1 MRLGLDSY
9 SFQIALTAGT
19 YDLFRALDWMA
30 GLGFSGLQIN
40 INGPQ
45 GRFLGA
51 DPSDTG
57 HLRRVRTR
65 LASLGFFAEVG
76 GGYITEVALVAQQLQ
91 LAADLGAD
99 TLRTVV
105 GFDDTITRTIEQARS
120 ALETVLPLAHRL
132 DVRIA
137 VENHEDVTAAE
148 LRQLLDAIDD
158 PFLGACLDTG
168 NDLVVYGE
176 PLAAARVLAP
186 RALTT
191 HLKDHTLV
199 RVAGTVQSVGVP
211 LGTGD
216 IDLPAIIDVIRRES
230 PLDRLLIQDTTGY
243 SAPLNPFRRADLRPP
258 HGYPGIAAYAT
269 PEALRAAGLLLNL
282 NGLSAEELQTL
293 AARQEQNLEQ
303 DIAHLRHLLTLPAIA
318 S

>member
-9 SFQIALTAGT
+9 SFHIALAAGT

-30 GLGFSGLQIN
+30 GLGFSGFQIN

-51 DPSDTG
+51 DPSDTA
-57 HLRRVRTR
+57 HLSRVRAR
-65 LASLGFFAEVG
+65 LASLGFFAEIG
-76 GGYITEVALVAQQLQ
+76 GGHAANAALVTRQLQ

-105 GFDDTITRTIEQARS
+105 GFDRTINRTIEQARS
-120 ALETVLPLAHRL
+120 ALETVIPLAHRL
-132 DVRIA
+132 GVRLAI
-137 VENHEDVTAAE
+137 ENHEDVTAAE

-158 PFLGACLDTG
+158 PFVGACFDTG
-168 NDLVVYGE
+168 NDLVVYGD

-191 HLKDHTLV
+191 HIKDHKLV
-199 RVAGTVQSVGVP
+199 RIAGTVQSIGVP

-216 IDLPAIIDVIRRES
+216 IDLPAIIGVIGRES

-243 SAPLNPFRRADLRPP
+243 SAPLNPFRRADLVPLND
-258 HGYPGIAAYAT
+258 HLELKSYAT
-269 PEALRAAGLLLNL
+269 ASDLRADGLLLNL
-282 NGLSAEELQTL
+282 NGLSTEELQAL
-293 AARQEQNLEQ
+293 ADRQEHNLEH
-303 DIAHLRHLLTLPAIA
+303 DLAYIRSILAC
-318 S
+318 